1 MILVDHMFLLSL
13 WESCWLRSLYVFSS
27 NLLWIFFI
35 LFLGGG
41 EGVGVD
47 ILNLVVMDY
56 NVHAS
61 YDSAAS

>member
-1 MILVDHMFLLSL
+1 MILVDYMFLLSF
-13 WESCWLRSLYVFSS
+13 WESCLLRSLYVFSS
-27 NLLWIFFI
+27 NLLWIF
-35 LFLGGG
+35 LFLFLCGG

-56 NVHAS
+56 NAHAS